1 MGSGSAKEAPQKRA
15 PRGRPFQK
23 GDKPAGGRK
32 PGVPNKVTQEFRE
45 TVRQLLDDNRENVAV
60 WLAQVA
66 SGETTGRPDPGKAL
80 DLLAR
85 LAEFAA
91 PKLGRVEHV
100 GNGENGEIR
109 QRVTVEFVAR
119 SDS

>member
-1 MGSGSAKEAPQKRA
+1 MGSGSAKEAPQKRK
-15 PRGRPFQK
+15 PRGKPFEK
-23 GDKPAGGRK
+23 GNIPKGGRT
-32 PGVPNKVTQEFRE
+32 PGTPNRVTQEFRE

-66 SGETTGRPDPGKAL
+66 NGETTGRPDPGKAL

-100 GNGENGEIR
+100 GEGGGPVR
-109 QRVTVEFVAR
+109 FTL
-119 SDS
+119 DSKDAAA